1 MKIIYETKKIKKIEG
16 KTKDQ
21 QEVSTE
27 TFDIDD
33 ATVDKLVKLLKSAM
47 DKFDVVGVFKQAIYK
62 SDVAGIL
69 KNLIDKVDL
78 KTLLSVIKEIKE

>member
-27 TFDIDD
+27 TFDVDD
-33 ATVDKLVKLLKSAM
+33 ATVDKLVKLLESAM
-47 DKFDVVGVFKQAIYK
+47 DKFDIVGV
-62 SDVAGIL
+62 L